1 MASYDIL
8 GNIAIIK
15 AEGKTKKQKVVEAK
29 KLLERPSIKTVLEKA
44 SDGFELVVYK
54 SPFDKFREMQNHLI
68 IGLLFA
74 IVFGYGYD
82 KIKRRKH

>member
-1 MASYDIL
+1 MSSVYFYPF
-8 GNIAIIK
+8 
-15 AEGKTKKQKVVEAK
+15 E
-29 KLLERPSIKTVLEKA
+29 VLEKA
-44 SDGFELVVYK
+44 SEGFDLVVYK

-68 IGLLFA
+68 IGLVFA